1 MQSSQRTVPAV
12 APRLLR
18 TEIQHRLYIGKEQG
32 DALPIGTPVPDAG
45 ISSIMLHGKPKSLKS
60 TGRVKKSLTTALM
73 FGRFFVN
80 LHTWIQALGLAL
92 VNHRGDC
99 RQSDWVRVQTYE
111 GVNRRPSS
119 TFKLGRLKR
128 DEDDRM
134 IAPASVAYSRRHSRR
149 IYTLHGVGLL
159 FYPSLRQAKA
169 RM

>member
-1 MQSSQRTVPAV
+1 
-12 APRLLR
+12 
-18 TEIQHRLYIGKEQG
+18 
-32 DALPIGTPVPDAG
+32 
-45 ISSIMLHGKPKSLKS
+45 
-60 TGRVKKSLTTALM
+60 M
-73 FGRFFVN
+73 FGRLFVN
-80 LHTWIQALGLAL
+80 LHTWIQTHCL
-92 VNHRGDC
+92 VMSYHSGECVSNDRIQG
-99 RQSDWVRVQTYE
+99 QTYE
-111 GVNRRPSS
+111 GVIRRLSS

>member
-1 MQSSQRTVPAV
+1 
-12 APRLLR
+12 
-18 TEIQHRLYIGKEQG
+18 
-32 DALPIGTPVPDAG
+32 
-45 ISSIMLHGKPKSLKS
+45 
-60 TGRVKKSLTTALM
+60 M

-80 LHTWIQALGLAL
+80 LHTWIQTLGLTW
-92 VNHRGDC
+92 VDYRGDYP
-99 RQSDWVRVQTYE
+99 QTDWIPVQTYK